1 MIDATKPREARTPT
15 SKDLARL
22 QQDFQNYVLAASTLD
37 HAGIEAEVVGTTKAS
52 AKSRLGIYSEAY
64 RLRLIEALDTDYITL
79 HTLVGDDT
87 FEKLALAYVDAYP
100 SKVYNMRW
108 FGAQLPE
115 FLKTTPPYSNY
126 PAFGEMAAFEWA
138 LTLAFDADNAPVL
151 RIEDIAAVPGDAWAD
166 MTFACHP
173 SLQRLD
179 LRWNVPAFWKAIGNE
194 EEAQAPQQNEFP
206 IAWMIWRRDLDS
218 YFRSLPV
225 DEAWALDAIR
235 SGANFAEVCSGLCE
249 WIDELQAAQHA
260 AGLLKGWV
268 SEQLISGLKY

>member
-1 MIDATKPREARTPT
+1 MIDTPKPGEAKTPA

-22 QQDFQNYVLAASTLD
+22 QQDFQNYVLAAGAPD
-37 HAGIEAEVVGTTKAS
+37 HSGIEAEIVATAKAS
-52 AKSRLGIYSEAY
+52 AKTRLGIYSEAY
-64 RLRLIEALDTDYITL
+64 RLRLIEALDTDYVTL
-79 HTLVGDDT
+79 RALVGDDA
-87 FEKLALAYVDAYP
+87 FEKLALGYVDAYP

-108 FGAQLPE
+108 FGARLPE
-115 FLKTTPPYSNY
+115 FLRTTSPYANY
-126 PAFGEMAAFEWA
+126 PAFAEMAAFEWA
-138 LTLAFDADNAPVL
+138 LTLAFDADDAPAL
-151 RIEDIAAVPGDAWAD
+151 GIEDIAGVPGEAWAD

-179 LRWNVPAFWKAIGNE
+179 LRWNVPAFWKAIANE

-249 WIDELQAAQHA
+249 WIDELQAARHA
-260 AGLLKGWV
+260 AELLKGWV
-268 SEQLISGLKY
+268 SEELISGLKY